1 MKDKNQQKN
10 MNEMESCN
18 HNYNDKDNTLIGVA
32 KIKMVSPATYYL
44 RCTVCGEII
53 SVNKNDIVDIK
64 EFFSAFF

>member
-10 MNEMESCN
+10 KNGIESCN
-18 HNYNDKDNTLIGVA
+18 HNYKDNDNTLIGVT

-44 RCTVCGEII
+44 RCTVCGEIVA
-53 SVNKNDIVDIK
+53 VNRHDIVDIK